1 MTAST
6 TSHIAIDARHCPE
19 PALSRASFA
28 KGIHP
33 AFKPRGVGG
42 FGAHVAADIPE
53 QVSLSFYTTDFK
65 GGDAGHGGKGTL
77 AFEIAGGAFAVQ
89 VGDEQIDLG
98 HEAGTGAPVAKV
110 VFSAMGDQELGG
122 FAEALVELGLK
133 LGPLVQWR
141 RAAQRREAEA
151 EFRRWLDAADAA

>member
-6 TSHIAIDARHCPE
+6 TSHIAIRYSPCPD
-19 PALSRASFA
+19 PASFA
-28 KGIHP
+28 KGMHP
-33 AFKPRGVGG
+33 AFKVGG
-42 FGAHVAADIPE
+42 FSAQVAADIPE

-65 GGDAGHGGKGTL
+65 GGDAGHGGKATL
-77 AFEIAGGAFAVQ
+77 TFKVASGAFAVQ

-98 HEAGTGAPVAKV
+98 HGAGTGAPVTEVTFIAR
-110 VFSAMGDQELGG
+110 GDWELGG